1 MPPDQ
6 PGASFLIRQPLL
18 DGRYRVAGYR
28 FSLRDRTPVPVLP
41 GAESLA
47 QARDERLLAGVI
59 DLEYRNALGDRLIVL
74 DLDPGGLSNP
84 MLAQLPAG
92 KVALSLPTAALDLAE
107 YLSGM
112 GILALLEDDGGEL
125 PGTLPTACLL
135 ARLDSSSHDA
145 MSLARRAEQ
154 LRHLG
159 VKHLIAANVDSAEA
173 FEVCRRLGFD
183 LYQGEFLTQPRAGGT
198 GKLDSGV
205 MQVMELLNL
214 AHEQAPIERLEA
226 VFKHDAAMTYRLL
239 RYINS
244 SANGLGRTIQSIG
257 HALVWLGYEPLYR
270 WLTLLLFST
279 GKGDGRNDALLQN
292 ALARARFMENLGQDR
307 LPRGQLGGVFIVGI
321 LSHIDALLDRPMVE
335 AIAPLRLPEPMAR
348 ALSERQGP
356 YAPYLQLAVAC
367 ERFDRQAV
375 ERFAANIGLPAEQV
389 NLAHVNAL
397 IWSATLAQ

>member
-1 MPPDQ
+1 MQRYTGLPY
-6 PGASFLIRQPLL
+6 LVRQPLL
-18 DGRYRVAGYR
+18 DGRYRVAGYQL
-28 FSLRDRTPVPVLP
+28 SLSDRALVPVLP

-47 QARDERLLAGVI
+47 QARDERLLTSVI
-59 DLEYRNALGDRLIVL
+59 DLEYQNALGERLMVL
-74 DLDPGGLSNP
+74 DLAPSGLTNP

-107 YLSGM
+107 NLSRM
-112 GILALLEDDGGEL
+112 GILALLKDDGGEL
-125 PGTLPTACLL
+125 PAILPPACLL
-135 ARLDSSSHDA
+135 ARLDSSSLDA
-145 MSLARRAEQ
+145 IALAERVEQ
-154 LRHLG
+154 LRRLG
-159 VKHLIAANVDSAEA
+159 VKRLIAANVDSEEA

-183 LYQGEFLTQPRAGGT
+183 LYQGGFLIQPRAGGT

-214 AHEQAPIERLEA
+214 AHEQAPVERLEA
-226 VFKHDAAMTYRLL
+226 VFKRDAAMTYRLL

-279 GKGDGRNDALLQN
+279 GKGDGRNAALLQN
-292 ALARARFMENLGQDR
+292 ALTRARFMENLGQDR

-321 LSHIDALLDRPMVE
+321 LSHLDALLDRPMAE
-335 AIAPLRLPEPMAR
+335 AIAPLQLPETMAQ
-348 ALSERQGP
+348 ALLVRQGP

-367 ERFDRQAV
+367 ERFDQQVV
-375 ERFAANIGLPAEQV
+375 ERYAAVIGLPAEQV
-389 NLAHVNAL
+389 DLAHVNAL
-397 IWSATLAQ
+397 IWSATLDI